1 MGRPLRVMLVDDE
14 RLITEGLKKMIDWD
28 GLGLELAGEARNGRD
43 ALTLLRGTPC
53 DILITDLKMPVMGGL
68 ELAAEAKR
76 EYPMIEVLVLTGFD
90 DFEYMRTSIRTGV
103 SDYLLKPVKK
113 TDLEHT
119 LRALTANAA
128 RRAPEYPFAEEAKLR
143 RLVLGGDVD
152 GACVLI
158 RELFARW
165 KASRLPEEWVLS
177 VAPKLMLGVA
187 AQTPA
192 SPAAQPRTAAEAEE
206 QLYSAVR
213 AAARARGGDGAES
226 SVEKIRRFI
235 EEHYREN
242 VTLRMISDALYFN
255 PSYISRL
262 FKAETG
268 QNYVDFLYEVRIR
281 HAKKLLA
288 ETDMSIQ
295 QITEAVG
302 FSNAKYFSRSFKLCT
317 GMQPTQYRQAAA
329 REAGR

>member
-1 MGRPLRVMLVDDE
+1 MERPLRVMLVDDE

-43 ALTLLRGTPC
+43 ALALLRSAPC

-113 TDLEHT
+113 TDLEHA
-119 LRALTANAA
+119 LRALTARAA
-128 RRAPEYPFAEEAKLR
+128 HRAPEYPFAEEAKLR
-143 RLVLGGDVD
+143 QLVLGGDGS
-152 GACVLI
+152 GACALI

-165 KASRLPEEWVLS
+165 KASRLPEEWVLA
-177 VAPKLMLGVA
+177 VAPKLLVGVA
-187 AQTPA
+187 LQTPD
-192 SPAAQPRTAAEAEE
+192 AAPPRTAGEAEE
-206 QLYSAVR
+206 RLCEAALAASRAR
-213 AAARARGGDGAES
+213 AADGAES

-302 FSNAKYFSRSFKLCT
+302 FSNAKYFSRSFKLYT
-317 GMQPTQYRQAAA
+317 GMQPTQFRQAAA